1 MVARR
6 RFQIETVLMIMRR
19 LEETH
24 ATKQRWMFDGTLS
37 LLSFFERKEYASL
50 LIILRHINDP
60 LVQEVPE

>member
-1 MVARR
+1 MRP
-6 RFQIETVLMIMRR
+6 TKGGCLM
-19 LEETH
+19 E
-24 ATKQRWMFDGTLS
+24 LS